1 MASIDP
7 ETGPLSPRLQT
18 GRTTQRSS
26 YQNRSQESPRSTQ
39 EAMDDQVRE
48 AIESL
53 DRSEAA
59 DNSLQGDMKNME
71 REDEERRNN
80 AR

>member
-1 MASIDP
+1 M
-7 ETGPLSPRLQT
+7 
-18 GRTTQRSS
+18 TTQRSS
-26 YQNRSQESPRSTQ
+26 DQNKGAKRVPARPKKQWN
-39 EAMDDQVRE
+39 DQVRE

-71 REDEERRNN
+71 REVEERRNN

>member
-1 MASIDP
+1 
-7 ETGPLSPRLQT
+7 
-18 GRTTQRSS
+18 
-26 YQNRSQESPRSTQ
+26 
-39 EAMDDQVRE
+39 VRE

-71 REDEERRNN
+71 REVEERRNN